1 MRQHAAL
8 HDPEFRKDLAAAVSE
23 AAGLAGWLHWD
34 MHDIGSARTHYG
46 TAIKAARA
54 SGNATLHAY
63 MLGNLASL
71 TVDRGDTAEGLA
83 LLRHA
88 GRRLGPERP
97 ATAIAWLSA
106 LEAVAHANGRNEA
119 ATWDA
124 LDRSTAAVEEVPRG
138 DPPPWP
144 WVFRFDH
151 AKVAAHRLVC
161 AVRLGRPKLATVVAG
176 EVDESGHRK
185 QRALLRLDLGSAY
198 LQLRQFDEAF
208 RLAMLAVDDGIGTQS
223 GRVLER
229 AREFR
234 RGYPGEPT
242 GVVREFDDR
251 LRAAH
256 L

>member
-1 MRQHAAL
+1 
-8 HDPEFRKDLAAAVSE
+8 V
-23 AAGLAGWLHWD
+23 G
-34 MHDIGSARTHYG
+34 
-46 TAIKAARA
+46 
-54 SGNATLHAY
+54 
-63 MLGNLASL
+63 
-71 TVDRGDTAEGLA
+71 V
-83 LLRHA
+83 
-88 GRRLGPERP
+88 
-97 ATAIAWLSA
+97 
-106 LEAVAHANGRNEA
+106 
-119 ATWDA
+119 
-124 LDRSTAAVEEVPRG
+124 
-138 DPPPWP
+138 
-144 WVFRFDH
+144 RFDH

-161 AVRLGRPKLATVVAG
+161 AVRLGRPKLATAVAG

-208 RLAMLAVDDGIGTQS
+208 RLAMLAVDDGISTQS